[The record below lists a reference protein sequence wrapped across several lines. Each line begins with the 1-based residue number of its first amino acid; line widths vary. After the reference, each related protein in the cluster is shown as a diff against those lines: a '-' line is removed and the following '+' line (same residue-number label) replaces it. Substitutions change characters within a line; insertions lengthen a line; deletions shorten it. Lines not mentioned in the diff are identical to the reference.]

1 MTRPGRRLRY
11 MLLFL
16 LLGVTAAAG
25 VNRIANPFGIWRSF
39 TVDKSYLK
47 EIKVPRV
54 SMPYRLRREQPS
66 TVIVGSSR
74 TLDGM
79 PIEYGH
85 RDGVLNA
92 SLPGATLDEIAFI
105 IDVAIERSRPT
116 RLIWGVDFYA
126 FDENQAGFRDSETR
140 LRLEGDT
147 RLLIVEA
154 LLSMETFELSRKLL
168 ARAIAGQ
175 KGLPPERELPVPWS
189 EQDIRASIEDPGK
202 IGLDRR
208 DWVAITA
215 SLKTWTEL
223 YSNYRFSDRLF
234 ALYRSAVAHARQ
246 AGIEVILYVPPLNRY
261 ELEIIRQTGRW
272 ETFQRWKRQ
281 LLSVGPYWD
290 FSGYN
295 ELSRSDPL
303 FSDPVHFKPVV
314 GHAILRQILG
324 KGCAACGDRAQVVAE
339 AGVWVS
345 AETVDRH
352 LATQTLDGFSPS
364 QQDLRYSTLVEG
376 VLRQ

>member
-1 MTRPGRRLRY
+1 MTRPVRRLRY

-16 LLGVTAAAG
+16 LLVVTAAAG

-66 TVIVGSSR
+66 TLIVGSSR
-74 TLDGM
+74 ALDGM

-105 IDVAIERSRPT
+105 IDVAIERSRPK

-154 LLSMETFELSRKLL
+154 LLSMEAFELSRKLL
-168 ARAIAGQ
+168 GRAIAGQ
-175 KGLPPERELPVPWS
+175 KGLPPERSAGALVGTGYSSIHRGSRKNRSGPQGQGRDHGESQDVDGSVLQLPV
-189 EQDIRASIEDPGK
+189 
-202 IGLDRR
+202 L
-208 DWVAITA
+208 
-215 SLKTWTEL
+215 
-223 YSNYRFSDRLF
+223 
-234 ALYRSAVAHARQ
+234 
-246 AGIEVILYVPPLNRY
+246 
-261 ELEIIRQTGRW
+261 
-272 ETFQRWKRQ
+272 
-281 LLSVGPYWD
+281 
-290 FSGYN
+290 
-295 ELSRSDPL
+295 
-303 FSDPVHFKPVV
+303 
-314 GHAILRQILG
+314 
-324 KGCAACGDRAQVVAE
+324 
-339 AGVWVS
+339 
-345 AETVDRH
+345 
-352 LATQTLDGFSPS
+352 
-364 QQDLRYSTLVEG
+364 
-376 VLRQ
+376 